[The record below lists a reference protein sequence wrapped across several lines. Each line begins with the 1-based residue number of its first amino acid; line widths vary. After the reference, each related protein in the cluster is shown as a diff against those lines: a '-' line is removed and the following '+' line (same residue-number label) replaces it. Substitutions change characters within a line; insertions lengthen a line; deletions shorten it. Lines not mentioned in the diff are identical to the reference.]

1 MYLQNIKKSL
11 TGYVRIRAEG
21 FFIEKLINNC
31 KNEGVLF
38 ENVKRKKSTIIE
50 VDVLVKN
57 FKTFCKIAKK
67 NKCRVRILKKK
78 GLPFFVKKY
87 RKRKIFVVALLCV
100 VTSLIVLSKFVWNI
114 EVIGNTQISSEE
126 ILQIVKSEGLNI
138 GKLKSNIDTKKV
150 IDSIRIKR
158 SDISWVGIKIS
169 GTNAI
174 IEVVEADK
182 IPNVIDSN
190 DYCDIV
196 AKKDAMVVSA
206 SAQNGTLQVKE
217 GDVVKKGTV
226 LVSGWMEGKY
236 TGTRYV
242 HATGEVVGK
251 VWYSANKRVY
261 YHQSVEKRTG
271 KVEKKYSL
279 NINNFAINFYK
290 RLSKFEIYDT
300 IGAEK
305 KIKISSN
312 FYLPIKLITKENYE
326 LIKEE
331 KVYTKKEAEE
341 IGVNEL
347 TQELNQQIQ
356 DEKSIINKYIST
368 NESEDYI
375 DVEVTYEVLESIGTE
390 EKIAL

>member
-1 MYLQNIKKSL
+1 MYIQNIKKSVN
-11 TGYVRIRAEG
+11 GYIRIRAEG
-21 FFIEKLINNC
+21 FFIEKLINTC
-31 KNEGVLF
+31 KNEGLLF
-38 ENVKRKKSTIIE
+38 ENLKREKSTIIE
-50 VDVLVKN
+50 ADVLVKN
-57 FKTFCKIAKK
+57 FKDFCKIAKK
-67 NKCRVRILKKK
+67 NKCRVKILKKK

-87 RKRKIFVVALLCV
+87 RKRKTFVAALVVVVAA
-100 VTSLIVLSKFVWNI
+100 LIVLSKFVWNI

-126 ILQIVKSEGLNI
+126 ILEIVKSEGLDI
-138 GKLKSNIDTKKV
+138 GKLKSNIDTKRV

-158 SDISWVGIKIS
+158 ADISWVGIKIC
-169 GTNAI
+169 GTNAV
-174 IEVVEADK
+174 IEVVEADE
-182 IPNVIDSN
+182 IPDVIDSN
-190 DYCDIV
+190 DYCNIV
-196 AKKDAMVVSA
+196 AKKDAMVVDA

-226 LVSGWMEGKY
+226 LVAGWMEGKY

-242 HATGEVVGK
+242 HATGDVVGK

-271 KVEKKYSL
+271 KLEKKHSL

-300 IGAEK
+300 IGTEK
-305 KIKISSN
+305 KFKISSN
-312 FYLPIKLITKENYE
+312 FYLPIKFITKENYE

-331 KVYTKKEAEE
+331 KVYTKEEAKE

-347 TQELNQQIQ
+347 TNELNQQIQ

-368 NESEDYI
+368 NENEDYI
-375 DVEVTYEVLESIGTE
+375 EVEVIYEVLESIGTE